1 MIDFLMILSSLILHE
16 GGAKTGYS
24 SSGEEAL
31 PSHFA
36 ALNRAIAPADE
47 NTEMIDE
54 KALSV
59 PLA

>member
-16 GGAKTGYS
+16 GGTKTGYS

-36 ALNRAIAPADE
+36 GQARNIALQNKIIGDH
-47 NTEMIDE
+47 
-54 KALSV
+54 
-59 PLA
+59 